1 MRDWDRLGGAQVFAF
16 TQQVLGL
23 SPGGREAA
31 PALFTAPS
39 GDGPAFVPAHSSI
52 LSIPAWAGAAGAIFL
67 PECSP
72 SAGSSASLADLL
84 LVWIAPL
91 SHAAPSFAS
100 QLTLDL
106 PAGRYAVTT
115 YDAAKCLAVGSEMAY
130 GPPVVCGPPF
140 DGAAVAVVVRPW
152 PGPSSKVLGSE
163 IHRQPR
169 C

>member
-1 MRDWDRLGGAQVFAF
+1 MRDWDRLGGAQVFAL
-16 TQQVLGL
+16 TQQILGH

-31 PALFTAPS
+31 PALFVAPS
-39 GDGPAFVPAHSSI
+39 ADGPGFAPAHASI
-52 LSIPAWAGAAGAIFL
+52 LSIPAWAQAAGAILL
-67 PECSP
+67 PACSP

-91 SHAAPSFAS
+91 PQAASSLAS

-115 YDAAKCLAVGSEMAY
+115 YDAAKYLAVGSEIAY

-152 PGPSSKVLGSE
+152 PSPSSKVMGSE
-163 IHRQPR
+163 IHRQPS